1 MKKRVS
7 QIGFFKKLGMSRIFD
22 KKNQSIPV
30 TILEIAPAYV
40 LGLDEKENRAEIA
53 YYPKKRIG
61 QATQKRLKEAKIPP
75 LFAKTLICPVDDKFS
90 LKPGDQLKINQFKVG
105 DKITVV
111 SQSKGK
117 GFSGVIKRHRFS
129 RGPETHG
136 SHHHRS
142 PGSIGSMFPQRVIA
156 GKKMPGHMG
165 SNRVTI
171 KNLVIRDIDEEKK
184 LLVVA
189 GSVAGPNR
197 GKVMVF
203 R

>member
-1 MKKRVS
+1 
-7 QIGFFKKLGMSRIFD
+7 
-22 KKNQSIPV
+22 
-30 TILEIAPAYV
+30 
-40 LGLDEKENRAEIA
+40 
-53 YYPKKRIG
+53 
-61 QATQKRLKEAKIPP
+61 
-75 LFAKTLICPVDDKFS
+75 
-90 LKPGDQLKINQFKVG
+90 
-105 DKITVV
+105 
-111 SQSKGK
+111 
-117 GFSGVIKRHRFS
+117 
-129 RGPETHG
+129 
-136 SHHHRS
+136 
-142 PGSIGSMFPQRVIA
+142 MFPQRVIA